1 MPLRI
6 GLIGAG
12 SMGSLHARVLAGH
25 DDTELAWIADPDS
38 VVGQRVAERFGTK
51 WLPEPETAGIDAVVV
66 AAPTGF
72 HHAHSMAVIDA
83 GLPLLVEKP
92 IAETLG
98 QVEEIIA
105 ASRRRGTV
113 LMCGLLERFNPAV
126 RTATEIARQPLHV
139 TTVRHSPYA
148 ARIPS
153 GVASDL
159 LIHDL
164 DLVVRLMG
172 EAPAALSGHYGYF
185 EPRSTT
191 SSEDV
196 AEATL
201 RFAGGQIASL
211 SVSRIAQH
219 KIRLLT
225 IAELGRVIEADLLRQ
240 SITIYRHVQES
251 SFDEDAGYSQQTII
265 EIPIVRHPGEPLQL
279 QLAHF
284 VNLIEGRA
292 DADADA
298 ERETLLLP
306 HLLIDQVGVSARDA
320 SPR

>member
-1 MPLRI
+1 MALRV

-12 SMGSLHARVLAGH
+12 SMGSLHARVLAGSAA
-25 DDTELAWIADPDS
+25 TELAWVSDPDRPA
-38 VVGQRVAERFGTK
+38 GERLAERFGSM
-51 WLPEPETAGIDAVVV
+51 WVAEPEISEVDAVVV
-66 AAPTGF
+66 AAPTQF
-72 HHAHSMAVIDA
+72 HHAHAMAVVEA

-92 IAETLG
+92 IADTIAE
-98 QVEEIIA
+98 VEDVID

-126 RTATEIARQPLHV
+126 RTAAEIAREPLHI

-148 ARIPS
+148 ERIRT

-159 LIHDL
+159 LIHDV

-172 EAPAALSGHYGYF
+172 QPPMSLTGHYGYF
-185 EPRSTT
+185 EPRSVS

-201 RFAGGQIASL
+201 RFAEGQIASL

-219 KIRLLT
+219 KIRSLS
-225 IAELGRVIEADLLRQ
+225 IAELGRVVEVDLVRQ
-240 SITIYRHVQES
+240 SITIYRHVQEAG
-251 SFDEDAGYSQQTII
+251 FDEEAGYRQQTII
-265 EIPIVRHPGEPLQL
+265 DIPIIRYPGEPLQL

-284 VNLIEGRA
+284 VDLVEGRA
-292 DADADA
+292 DPAT
-298 ERETLLLP
+298 ERDSLLLP
-306 HLLIDQVGVSARDA
+306 HLLIDQVASSARD
-320 SPR
+320 SHPG